1 MFQQLHTAQL
11 IDLYLQGKFF
21 LPPHRFPNVFRFAS
35 SIRKLLLLVSDGGS
49 QLRVHSHDA
58 EGWGH
63 HPMKYTPQPGWNQ
76 PRRYPF
82 LSHTAYSP
90 HATYLSE
97 GAFMPLQSNMAPKLS
112 RTTTILL
119 VFQADSEHKQI
130 INVYVGLVVC
140 RVDCHLYSPNQIN
153 DFIQDIDVNLQ
164 KVHNALKAGCDAGKK
179 CTYCLFVDNLSGI
192 MSIPTDPPYC
202 LVYPTTYVKG
212 AEPDHFNTHNSPTG
226 MRLHHCVCRAT
237 LQFSDTDPQQHTK
250 YGGSHLIIPH
260 GAQYDDHLFPTILEP
275 RNHRGPLI
283 DPVTGETCPMEVVGD
298 FRATDPIFKGS
309 YGDSFLYLDDDLVRL
324 RWQKVYLPIFQ
335 EEIPVP
341 AALSYRQSREPVS
354 AKQSPCRVAA
364 PNTAVESIT
373 TRRSSS
379 KGGAPQS
386 LGHNSKTSPP
396 KCPDSTLAKTPPH
409 PQKSTPDCPAKS
421 PQAHSSWKHGRS
433 PSPATELAKNK

>member
-1 MFQQLHTAQL
+1 MSISRRCIMPSRPGMMPARNAP
-11 IDLYLQGKFF
+11 I
-21 LPPHRFPNVFRFAS
+21 AS
-35 SIRKLLLLVSDGGS
+35 SWIISVASCPSPLTLPIVWCIPRHTSKVLSPITSTLTTV
-49 QLRVHSHDA
+49 
-58 EGWGH
+58 
-63 HPMKYTPQPGWNQ
+63 PQGC
-76 PRRYPF
+76 
-82 LSHTAYSP
+82 AC
-90 HATYLSE
+90 
-97 GAFMPLQSNMAPKLS
+97 
-112 RTTTILL
+112 TI
-119 VFQADSEHKQI
+119 
-130 INVYVGLVVC
+130 VC
-140 RVDCHLYSPNQIN
+140 
-153 DFIQDIDVNLQ
+153 
-164 KVHNALKAGCDAGKK
+164 
-179 CTYCLFVDNLSGI
+179 
-192 MSIPTDPPYC
+192 
-202 LVYPTTYVKG
+202 
-212 AEPDHFNTHNSPTG
+212 AEPP
-226 MRLHHCVCRAT
+226 C
-237 LQFSDTDPQQHTK
+237 SDTDPQQRTK

-260 GAQYDDHLFPTILEP
+260 EAQYDDHLFPTILEP

-421 PQAHSSWKHGRS
+421 LQARSSWKHGCS
-433 PSPATELAKNK
+433 PSPAMELAKNK